1 MCCWHIADTKMLT
14 GVFLWGHDKMRSGA
28 DRHWSVLI
36 IRSFD
41 WSAFCHFFQQFVYN
55 NQQLQPQP
63 TANPNTN
70 PNHIPNPISNPNPT
84 MITDL
89 QIGLIDPQIVTIQ
102 IRPADPLRSAFCP
115 VPFLSWI
122 CWWKFC
128 WPTHQVIFFC
138 RRDSTPTNQQLW
150 TVHKAWN
157 VPWQQ
162 Q

>member
-1 MCCWHIADTKMLT
+1 MLT

-102 IRPADPLRSAFCP
+102 IRPADLLRSAFCP
-115 VPFLSWI
+115 VPFLCRGYVGENFVGQHIRLFSFVGEI
-122 CWWKFC
+122 Q
-128 WPTHQVIFFC
+128 HQQISSC
-138 RRDSTPTNQQLW
+138 EQCIRLETYHGNSNKLHTLSPC
-150 TVHKAWN
+150 
-157 VPWQQ
+157 
-162 Q
+162 